1 MREDIQKLYVFVL
14 VGLFLLLKILQMI
27 KAKKFAFVRS
37 ALLGIWA
44 TNVKNLLQE
53 SL

>member
-27 KAKKFAFVRS
+27 KAKLAFVRS